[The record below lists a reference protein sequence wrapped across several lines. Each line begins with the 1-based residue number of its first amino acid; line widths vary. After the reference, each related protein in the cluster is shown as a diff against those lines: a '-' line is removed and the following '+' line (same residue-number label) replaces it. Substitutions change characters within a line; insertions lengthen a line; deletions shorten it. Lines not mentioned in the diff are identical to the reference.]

1 MQGNLQKVKVCY
13 EEAMKVGE
21 SLHVCNVHRVG
32 LLLNLSVFYFENQL
46 QPGKA
51 ILLSMKTLNEA
62 LAKISE
68 VNPKDHKEFSTLL

>member
-1 MQGNLQKVKVCY
+1 
-13 EEAMKVGE
+13 MKISE
-21 SLHVCNVHRVG
+21 KLHVCNVHKIG

-62 LAKISE
+62 LSKISE
-68 VNPKDHKEFSTLL
+68 VNQKDHKEVSTLL